1 MDNMKNTNRVAFGC
15 AAALLSV
22 VCLAGR
28 ATGQELSA
36 EAKDKA
42 AAEARAKRN
51 ALTFE
56 NNATTIVFY
65 DRAGK
70 RTGGLKE
77 RALYGATIVSP
88 DGTRVAVVK
97 NDLPSETADLF
108 VIDIAT
114 GVSARL
120 TTSARTEFVMAP
132 VWSPDSTRIAYVT
145 IRKGHEAIYV
155 RPANGQGSEELLYRN
170 PGAFMNLTDWS
181 LDGKFLTF
189 AVSDLSGGA
198 VFTLPLDGG
207 ADRKPTEVFK
217 TDLRVFFPRF
227 SPDGRFL
234 SYVQIDKANKGDV
247 FVRPVD
253 PKTPGGPWQVSDGSS
268 SPAFWRRDGK
278 ELYYLARDQA
288 VMVSEV
294 ATSPAFT
301 FTKPRVLFRQA
312 SKVPD
317 RLAYVTADGERFL
330 ALPAP
335 RGPQLQQIT
344 IFNRRGE
351 AVQKVGE
358 PAQYSGP
365 SFSPDGNRL
374 LVSKNDQQ
382 LGQADLWIVELST
395 GNQVRLTNDSFPKV
409 NPLWSPDGK
418 FIYYASFR
426 NGDFPVYRRPSD
438 GTGDEELVY
447 RYEPGAFVG
456 LTDISPDGKYL
467 VCDLGGFIVAVPLTG
482 DPASRKG
489 IEFLRTEFTDGL
501 GRLSPDGR
509 FMAYRSDE
517 AQAERGEIYVRPFN
531 AATGLP
537 GDGKWQVSKDGVAAM
552 LHWRADGKE
561 IFFRGQNLESNDLLV
576 VSVDVETTPTFKA
589 GTPKVLFKLPGPI
602 GGNLGNISRD
612 GQRFV
617 FAVNVPAAST
627 TDSPDPR

>member
-1 MDNMKNTNRVAFGC
+1 MTKANRVALVC
-15 AAALLSV
+15 AATLLGV
-22 VCLAGR
+22 FCLAGR

-51 ALTFE
+51 ALAFE

-70 RTGGLKE
+70 RTGGLGE
-77 RALYGATIVSP
+77 RALYGETVVSP
-88 DGTRVAVVK
+88 DGSRVAVVK

-108 VIDIAT
+108 IVDIAT
-114 GVSARL
+114 GTSTRL

-132 VWSPDSTRIAYVT
+132 VWSPDSSRIAYVT
-145 IRKGHEAIYV
+145 IRKGQEAIYV
-155 RPANGQGSEELLYRN
+155 RPANGQGSEELLYKN
-170 PGAFMNLTDWS
+170 PGAFMNLSDWS
-181 LDGKFLTF
+181 LDGRFLTF
-189 AVSDLSGGA
+189 AVSDLTGGA
-198 VFTLPLDGG
+198 LFTLPLDGG

-217 TDLRVFFPRF
+217 TDVRVFGPKF

-234 SYVQIDKANKGDV
+234 SYIQLDKANRAEV

-253 PKTPGGPWQVSDGSS
+253 PKTVGGPWQVSDGTF

-288 VMVSEV
+288 VMVADV
-294 ATSPAFT
+294 GTSPTFT

-344 IFNRRGE
+344 IFDRGGQV
-351 AVQKVGE
+351 VQKVGE
-358 PAQYSGP
+358 PALYSGP
-365 SFSPDGNRL
+365 SFSPDGSRL

-382 LGQADLWIVELST
+382 SGQTDLWTIDIATGKST
-395 GNQVRLTNDSFPKV
+395 RLTNDSFFKV

-418 FIYYASFR
+418 HIYFASFR
-426 NGDFPVYRRPSD
+426 NGDFPVHRRASD

-447 RYEPGAFVG
+447 RYEAGAFVG
-456 LTDISPDGKYL
+456 LSDISPDGKYL
-467 VCDLGGFIVAVPLTG
+467 VCDSGGFIMVVPLTG
-482 DPASRKG
+482 DAASRKG
-489 IEFLRTEFTDGL
+489 IEFLREEFTDTL

-537 GDGKWQVSKDGVAAM
+537 GDGKWRVSKDGVNAM

-561 IFFRGQNLESNDLLV
+561 VFFRGQNLESNELLV
-576 VSVDVETTPTFKA
+576 VSVDVETTPTFKP

-602 GGNLGNISRD
+602 NGNLGNISRD

-627 TDSPDPR
+627 TDSGNPR

>member
-1 MDNMKNTNRVAFGC
+1 MTKADRVALVC
-15 AAALLSV
+15 AATLLGV
-22 VCLAGR
+22 FCLAGR

-51 ALTFE
+51 ALAFE
-56 NNATTIVFY
+56 NNATTMVFY

-70 RTGGLKE
+70 RTGSLGE
-77 RALYGATIVSP
+77 RALYNETIVSP
-88 DGTRVAVVK
+88 DGLRVAVVK
-97 NDLPSETADLF
+97 NDLPNETADLF
-108 VIDIAT
+108 IIDVAT
-114 GVSARL
+114 SAITRL

-132 VWSPDSTRIAYVT
+132 VWSPDSSRIAYVT
-145 IRKGHEAIYV
+145 MRKGQEAIYV
-155 RPANGQGSEELLYRN
+155 RPANGQGSEEVLYKN
-170 PGAFMNLTDWS
+170 PGAFMNLSDWS
-181 LDGKFLTF
+181 LDGRFLTF
-189 AVSDLSGGA
+189 AVSDLTGGA
-198 VFTLPLDGG
+198 LFTLPLEGG

-217 TDLRVFFPRF
+217 TDVRVFGPKF

-234 SYVQIDKANKGDV
+234 SYIQLDKANRAEV

-253 PKTPGGPWQVSDGSS
+253 PKTVGGPWQVSDGTF

-288 VMVSEV
+288 MMVADV
-294 ATSPAFT
+294 GTSPAFT

-317 RLAYVTADGERFL
+317 RLAYVTADGERFV

-344 IFNRRGE
+344 VFNRSGE
-351 AVQKVGE
+351 VVQKVGE
-358 PAQYSGP
+358 PALYGGP
-365 SFSPDGNRL
+365 SFSPDGSRL
-374 LVSKNDQQ
+374 LVSKTDQQ
-382 LGQADLWIVELST
+382 KGQADLWTIDLAT
-395 GNQVRLTNDSFPKV
+395 GKDTRLTNDTFPKV

-418 FIYYASFR
+418 HIYYASFR

-447 RYEPGAFVG
+447 RYESGAFVG
-456 LTDISPDGKYL
+456 LTDISPDGQFL

-489 IEFLRTEFTDGL
+489 IEFLRTEFTETL

-537 GDGKWQVSKDGVAAM
+537 GDGKWRVSKDGVQAM

-561 IFFRGQNLESNDLLV
+561 IFFRGQNLESNELLV
-576 VSVDVETTPTFKA
+576 VSVDVETTPTFKP

-627 TDSPDPR
+627 TDSGNPR

>member
-1 MDNMKNTNRVAFGC
+1 MKKADRVALVC
-15 AAALLSV
+15 AAALLGV

-36 EAKDKA
+36 EAKEKA
-42 AAEARAKRN
+42 TAEARAKRN
-51 ALTFE
+51 ALAFE
-56 NNATTIVFY
+56 NNATTIVFF

-70 RTGGLKE
+70 RTGGITE
-77 RALYGATIVSP
+77 RAMYGETVVSP
-88 DGTRVAVVK
+88 DGSRVAVVK

-108 VIDIAT
+108 IIDIAT
-114 GVSARL
+114 GASTRL

-132 VWSPDSTRIAYVT
+132 VWSPDSSRIAYVT
-145 IRKGHEAIYV
+145 IRKGQEAIYV

-181 LDGKFLTF
+181 LDGRFLTY
-189 AVSDLSGGA
+189 AISDMKGGA
-198 VFTLPLDGG
+198 LFTLPLDGG

-217 TDLRVFFPRF
+217 TDLRVFVPKF

-234 SYVQIDKANKGDV
+234 SYIQLDAANRAEV

-253 PKTPGGPWQVSDGSS
+253 PKAEGGPWQVSDGTF
-268 SPAFWRRDGK
+268 SPGFWRRDGK

-288 VMVSEV
+288 VMVADV
-294 ATSPAFT
+294 GTSPT
-301 FTKPRVLFRQA
+301 FSFSKPRVLFRQA

-344 IFNRRGE
+344 IFNRSGE
-351 AVQKVGE
+351 VLQKVGE
-358 PAQYSGP
+358 PALYGGP
-365 SFSPDGNRL
+365 SFSPDGSRL
-374 LVSKNDQQ
+374 LVSKTDQQ
-382 LGQADLWIVELST
+382 AGKADLWIIDLAT
-395 GNQVRLTNDSFPKV
+395 GKQTKLTNDTFQKV

-418 FIYYASFR
+418 YIYYASFR
-426 NGDFPVYRRPSD
+426 NGDFPVHRRASD

-447 RYEPGAFVG
+447 KYESGAFVG
-456 LTDISPDGKYL
+456 LSDISSDGKYL
-467 VCDLGGFIVAVPLTG
+467 VVDSGGFIMVVPLTG

-489 IEFLRTEFTDGL
+489 IEFLRTEWTDTL
-501 GRLSPDGR
+501 GRLSPDGK

-517 AQAERGEIYVRPFN
+517 AQVERGEIYVRPFN
-531 AATGLP
+531 AATGQP
-537 GDGKWQVSKDGVAAM
+537 GDGKWRVSKDGVNAM

-576 VSVDVETTPTFKA
+576 VSVELETTPTFKP
-589 GTPKVLFKLPGPI
+589 GSPKVLFKLPGPLN
-602 GGNLGNISRD
+602 GNLGNISRD

-617 FAVNVPAAST
+617 FAVNVPAATTTESST
-627 TDSPDPR
+627 PR

>member
-1 MDNMKNTNRVAFGC
+1 MMKADRVALVC
-15 AAALLSV
+15 AAALLGV
-22 VCLAGR
+22 VCVAGR

-42 AAEARAKRN
+42 AAEAREKRN
-51 ALTFE
+51 ALQFE
-56 NNATTIVFY
+56 NSATTIVFY

-70 RTGGLKE
+70 RTGALKE
-77 RALYGATIVSP
+77 RALYNDTVVSP
-88 DGTRVAVVK
+88 DGSRVAVVK
-97 NDLPSETADLF
+97 NDLNGETADLF
-108 VIDIAT
+108 IVDVAT
-114 GVSARL
+114 GASTRL
-120 TTSARTEFVMAP
+120 TTSVRTEFVMAP
-132 VWSPDSTRIAYVT
+132 VWSPDSSRIAYVT
-145 IRKGHEAIYV
+145 IRKGQEAIYV
-155 RPANGQGSEELLYRN
+155 RPSNGQGSEEMLYKN

-181 LDGKFLTF
+181 QDGKYLTY
-189 AVSDLSGGA
+189 AISDMKGGA
-198 VFTLPLDGG
+198 LFTLPLDGG

-217 TDLRVFFPRF
+217 TDLRVFVPKF
-227 SPDGRFL
+227 SPDGRYL
-234 SYVQIDKANKGDV
+234 SYIQIDKANQAEV

-253 PKTPGGPWQVSDGSS
+253 PKVAAEPVQVSNGTF

-288 VMVSEV
+288 VMVADV
-294 ATSPAFT
+294 ATSPT
-301 FTKPRVLFRQA
+301 FTVAKPRVLFRQA

-344 IFNRRGE
+344 IFNRSGE

-358 PAQYSGP
+358 PALYSGP
-365 SFSPDGNRL
+365 SFSPDGSRL
-374 LVSKNDQQ
+374 LVSKTDQQ
-382 LGQADLWIVELST
+382 AGQADLWIIDLATSKPT
-395 GNQVRLTNDSFPKV
+395 RLTNDRFPKV

-418 FIYYASFR
+418 YIYFASFR
-426 NGDFPVYRRPSD
+426 NGDFPVYRRASD

-447 RYEPGAFVG
+447 KYESGAFVG
-456 LTDISPDGKYL
+456 LSDISSDGKHL
-467 VCDLGGFIVAVPLTG
+467 VVDSGGFIMVVPLTG

-489 IEFLRTEFTDGL
+489 IEFLRTEFTDTL
-501 GRLSPDGR
+501 GRLSPDGK

-517 AQAERGEIYVRPFN
+517 AQVERGEIYVRPFN
-531 AATGLP
+531 AATGQP
-537 GDGKWQVSKDGVAAM
+537 GDGKWRVSKDGVNAM

-576 VSVDVETTPTFKA
+576 VSVELETTPAFKP
-589 GTPKVLFKLPGPI
+589 GTPKVLFKLPGPL

-617 FAVNVPAAST
+617 FAVNVPAAT
-627 TDSPDPR
+627 TTESGNPR

>member
-1 MDNMKNTNRVAFGC
+1 MKKVIRVALVC
-15 AAALLSV
+15 AAAALA
-22 VCLAGR
+22 VCLPGR
-28 ATGQELSA
+28 AIGQELSA

-70 RTGGLKE
+70 RTGGVSE
-77 RALYGATIVSP
+77 RALYGETVVSP

-108 VIDIAT
+108 VIDIASGAST
-114 GVSARL
+114 RL
-120 TTSARTEFVMAP
+120 TTSVRTEFVMAP
-132 VWSPDSTRIAYVT
+132 VWSPDSSRIAYVT
-145 IRKGHEAIYV
+145 IRKGQEGIFV

-181 LDGKFLTF
+181 LDGKFLAF
-189 AVSDLSGGA
+189 AISDLSGGA
-198 VFTLPLDGG
+198 LFTLPLDGG
-207 ADRKPTEVFK
+207 AERKPTEVFK
-217 TDLRVFFPRF
+217 TDVRVFVPKF
-227 SPDGRFL
+227 SPDGRYL
-234 SYVQIDKANKGDV
+234 SYIQIDKSNKSEV

-253 PKTPGGPWQVSDGSS
+253 PKAAGGPWQVSDGSL

-288 VMVSEV
+288 VMVTDV
-294 ATSPAFT
+294 ASSPTFS

-317 RLAYVTADGERFL
+317 RLNYVSADGERFL

-335 RGPQLQQIT
+335 RGPQLQQLT
-344 IFNRRGE
+344 IFNRSGE
-351 AVQKVGE
+351 VLQKVGE
-358 PAQYSGP
+358 PAQYGGP
-365 SFSPDGNRL
+365 SFSPDGTRL

-382 LGQADLWIVELST
+382 IGQADLWVIDLASGKQT
-395 GNQVRLTNDSFPKV
+395 RLTNDRFPKV

-418 FIYYASFR
+418 YIYFASFR

-438 GTGDEELVY
+438 GTGEEELVY
-447 RYEPGAFVG
+447 KYTAGAFVG
-456 LTDISPDGKYL
+456 LSDISADGKYL
-467 VCDLGGFIVAVPLTG
+467 VCDSGGFIMVVPLTG

-489 IEFLRTEFTDGL
+489 IEFLREEFDDTL

-509 FMAYRSDE
+509 LMAYRSDE

-537 GDGKWQVSKDGVAAM
+537 GDGKWRVSKDGVLAM

-561 IFFRGQNLESNDLLV
+561 IFFRGLNLESNELLV
-576 VSVDVETTPTFKA
+576 VSVEVETTPTFKP
-589 GTPKVLFKLPGPI
+589 GTPKVLFKLPGPL

-617 FAVNVPAAST
+617 FAINVSAAST
-627 TDSPDPR
+627 TETANPR